1 MVRWWGGGLRRRVL
15 ATALAWV
22 IGLAGAPALGDEP
35 APPDTGGDKKSDG
48 DKKPEGADA
57 KGDAADKKAE
67 ARAHFDKGKAL
78 SNEGAWPAALAEYL
92 ASRELY
98 PTWGNTLGA
107 ASSLRKLA
115 RFDESLDM
123 FEVLLRDFPAALSAE
138 VRTAAQR
145 EIVELRG
152 LVGTI
157 EIDGAELGAAISVDG
172 RGRGEYPAPSPLRV
186 AAGTHVVRVSK
197 EGYEPFE
204 GRVDVAGNRTARVTA
219 TLRALAA
226 AGRLRVTEQSG
237 VALDVVVDGDRVGPA
252 PWEGPLAPGEHVL
265 FLRGE
270 DDLGTMPLAVTV
282 KRDETVRLTLAAEK
296 LSARVRVE
304 PEPPTASVAIDGVTV
319 GQGTWEGRLRAGKHR
334 LEIAS
339 PGFTA
344 SVREVSLTDGQRDVL
359 RIQLARDP
367 GSPFWS
373 KPPPPSRFMAEVG
386 GGVPIVPG
394 FGGDIAGSCTGGCV
408 ADPGLGAYVAVRA
421 GYELSSGF
429 GFGLAAGFLYS
440 EQVVAGRSAALRPVG
455 TKTSAKGT
463 LDDAISI
470 RRGFLVGP
478 WIGFSVGERFPFHAR
493 VAAGAMLAWVGD
505 TRSGTFDPVR
515 EGPAYSVG
523 PLSTTTFAPF
533 IHVSPD
539 IRVGYRVTPRFEVA
553 VGVDALVLI
562 ALEEPAWDDERAV
575 NAGAD
580 GIGTFAA
587 ERTLGN
593 VVFGI
598 APGVSLR
605 YDFF

>member
-1 MVRWWGGGLRRRVL
+1 VIVRASGRALAAVI
-15 ATALAWV
+15 ATA
-22 IGLAGAPALGDEP
+22 IAGAPVLALAGEP
-35 APPDTGGDKKSDG
+35 PSPSATP
-48 DKKPEGADA
+48 DKKPDADA
-57 KGDAADKKAE
+57 KPDGADPKADAADKKAD
-67 ARAHFDKGKAL
+67 ARAHFDKGKSL

-123 FEVLLRDFPAALSAE
+123 FEVLLRDFPGSLSAD

-145 EIVELRG
+145 EVVELRG

-172 RGRGEYPAPSPLRV
+172 RSRGEYPAPSPLRV
-186 AAGTHVVRVSK
+186 ASGTHVVRVAK

-204 GRVDVAGNRTARVTA
+204 ARVDVAGNRTARVTA

-226 AGRLRVTEQSG
+226 SGRLRVTEQG
-237 VALDVVVDGDRVGPA
+237 GAALDVIVDGDRVGPA
-252 PWEGPLAPGEHVL
+252 PWEGPLAPGDHVL
-265 FLRGE
+265 LLRGE
-270 DDLGTMPLAVTV
+270 GDLGTMPLAVTV
-282 KRDETVRLTLAAEK
+282 KRDETMRLTLAAEK
-296 LSARVRVE
+296 LSSRVRVE

-359 RIQLARDP
+359 RVQLARDS

-373 KPPPPSRFMAEVG
+373 KPPPPSRFMLEVG
-386 GGVPIVPG
+386 GGVPILPS
-394 FGGDIAGSCTGGCV
+394 FGGDIAGSCTGACV
-408 ADPGLGAYVAVRA
+408 ADPGLGAYVALRG

-429 GFGLAAGFLYS
+429 GFGLAAGFLYAEEAVS
-440 EQVVAGRSAALRPVG
+440 GRTAALRPVG
-455 TKTSAKGT
+455 SKTSAKGT
-463 LDDAISI
+463 LDDTLAI
-470 RRGFLVGP
+470 RRGLLVGP

-493 VAAGAMLAWVGD
+493 VAAGAVLAWVGD

-562 ALEEPAWDDERAV
+562 ALTEPAWDAKRPV

-580 GIGTFAA
+580 GIGTFTA
-587 ERTLGN
+587 ERTLGS

-598 APGVSLR
+598 APGASLR